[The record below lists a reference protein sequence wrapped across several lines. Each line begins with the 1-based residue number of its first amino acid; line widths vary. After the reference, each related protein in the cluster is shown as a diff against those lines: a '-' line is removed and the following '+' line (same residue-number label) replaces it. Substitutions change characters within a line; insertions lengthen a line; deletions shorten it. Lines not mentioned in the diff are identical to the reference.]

1 MKNIVLIDFT
11 HESLHALEYAID
23 FTKATGG
30 DLELF
35 NVASAD
41 HYNDN
46 LKQLQLIKEA
56 KDTDSFKLDITE
68 KIGTLSDDVPAYINE
83 HAKEIGFV
91 FCGTHDKRFIE
102 SIINSRAL
110 KLLNNTNAHFVF
122 MQIKIV
128 LPKVINVRMGKN

>member
-11 HESLHALEYAID
+11 HESLHALEYAIE

-35 NVASAD
+35 NVSSTD

-56 KDTDSFKLDITE
+56 KDTDTFKLHITE

-83 HAKEIGFV
+83 HSKEIGFV
-91 FCGTHDKRFIE
+91 FCGTHDK
-102 SIINSRAL
+102 S
-110 KLLNNTNAHFVF
+110 LLLI
-122 MQIKIV
+122 QE
-128 LPKVINVRMGKN
+128 R